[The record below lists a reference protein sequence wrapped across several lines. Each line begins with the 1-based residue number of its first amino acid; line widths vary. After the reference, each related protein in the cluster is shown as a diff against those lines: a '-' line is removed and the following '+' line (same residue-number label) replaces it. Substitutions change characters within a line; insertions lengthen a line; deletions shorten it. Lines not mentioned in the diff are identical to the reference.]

1 MANPPENPKK
11 MLTVLFSHEG
21 RDSPT
26 EVRNVLLV
34 VATLIAAVTFQAGV
48 NPPGGVWQDSS
59 DGGIPGQAI
68 NTSSGGNIPGQ
79 AINANSSGHIPGQ
92 AIYASQTGPFYVFLV
107 CNTLAL
113 SSSINLI
120 IFLTWGFPYF
130 LEVVVATVSMAVT
143 YGSAIFAVTPRLHH
157 QFRWLLFTSSVPFV
171 LRLLIQMGKYYVRAN
186 SK

>member
-34 VATLIAAVTFQAGV
+34 IATLIAAVTFQAGV

-59 DGGIPGQAI
+59 DGG
-68 NTSSGGNIPGQ
+68 IPGQ

-120 IFLTWGFPYF
+120 ISLTWGFPYF

-171 LRLLIQMGKYYVRAN
+171 LRLLIQMGK
-186 SK
+186 

>member
-1 MANPPENPKK
+1 MANPPENPLKL
-11 MLTVLFSHEG
+11 LTVLFNHEG

-48 NPPGGVWQDSS
+48 SPPGGVWQDSS
-59 DGGIPGQAI
+59 
-68 NTSSGGNIPGQ
+68 SGRV
-79 AINANSSGHIPGQ
+79 PGQ

-113 SSSINLI
+113 ASSINLI
-120 IFLTWGFPYF
+120 ISLTWGFPFF

-143 YGSAIFAVTPRLHH
+143 YGSAIFAVTPKSDE
-157 QFRWLLFTSSVPFV
+157 QFRWLLFTGCVPFL
-171 LRLLIQMGKYYVRAN
+171 LRLLIQMGKYYLFVM